1 MRYNKSFG
9 GLRLILSLTTSTPP
23 APVAICCAHIPV
35 EPWSWRDMSPG
46 NRAPL
51 PTAASC
57 PWLFLSCIITASLF
71 RAQLC
76 RRTSCPGLVYAL
88 SLVKREAT
96 EGAGFALTPLTSLRN
111 LGTEMSHAP
120 HCSLLHCRPRKQ
132 TATQIQTRWSSF
144 CTQIEKMGK
153 STSNSTLGEFS
164 HDHPTPTAHVMLL
177 RDVFEHCQAEEGI
190 NLHLPLPG
198 REDIIWN
205 TTLSS

>member
-23 APVAICCAHIPV
+23 APVAICWALL
-35 EPWSWRDMSPG
+35 SPG
-46 NRAPL
+46 AGGTCPQGTGHL
-51 PTAASC
+51 CPGPASC

-96 EGAGFALTPLTSLRN
+96 EGAGFALSPLTSLRN

-120 HCSLLHCRPRKQ
+120 HCSLLHCRPCKQ
-132 TATQIQTRWSSF
+132 MATQIQTRWSSF

-153 STSNSTLGEFS
+153 SKSNSTLGELS
-164 HDHPTPTAHVMLL
+164 HDHPTPTAHGMLL

-198 REDIIWN
+198 REDFIWN